1 MMKVRIVQLL
11 CPLRHCFIALAY
23 DSPDGEPIPEM
34 EVKLRE
40 GFDRMVQKGAK
51 PSCGICDS
59 KKLHAEDSAT
69 RFETMEEARPFLQ
82 EAERRQAATR
92 QYLRASR
99 G

>member
-1 MMKVRIVQLL
+1 MKVRIVQLL
-11 CPLRHCFIALAY
+11 CPERHCFIALAY
-23 DSPDGEPIPEM
+23 QSEDGHAIPEM

-59 KKLHAEDSAT
+59 KKLRTEDSAT
-69 RFETMEEARPFLQ
+69 RFETMEEARPHLE
-82 EAERRQAATR
+82 EAERRQTATR
-92 QYLRASR
+92 KYLRASR